1 MATFVRAL
9 EVLAS
14 GGAVKRADWPT
25 QSFVVQRDDSL
36 EYLFRDE
43 QYELT
48 HADIMSDDWHICT
61 ITERSS

>member
-1 MATFVRAL
+1 MVTFVRAL

-14 GGAVKRADWPT
+14 GGAIRRATWPT
-25 QSFVVQRDDSL
+25 QNFVVRRGEAL

-48 HADIMSDDWHICT
+48 HADIMSDDWHVCT
-61 ITERSS
+61 IPERSS